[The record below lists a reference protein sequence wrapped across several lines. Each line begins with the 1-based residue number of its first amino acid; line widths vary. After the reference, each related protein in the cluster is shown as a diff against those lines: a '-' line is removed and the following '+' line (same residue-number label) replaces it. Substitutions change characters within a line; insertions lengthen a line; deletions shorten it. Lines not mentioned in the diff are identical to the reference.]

1 MLELVLG
8 KLYFQ
13 LNVGRGRLSHPQVAE
28 VSPAKKSK
36 QSHRENFSYFLLVFL
51 HG

>member
-1 MLELVLG
+1 MLEPAFG

-13 LNVGRGRLSHPQVAE
+13 LNVGRGRPSNPQVAE

-36 QSHRENFSYFLLVFL
+36 QSHRENFS
-51 HG
+51 